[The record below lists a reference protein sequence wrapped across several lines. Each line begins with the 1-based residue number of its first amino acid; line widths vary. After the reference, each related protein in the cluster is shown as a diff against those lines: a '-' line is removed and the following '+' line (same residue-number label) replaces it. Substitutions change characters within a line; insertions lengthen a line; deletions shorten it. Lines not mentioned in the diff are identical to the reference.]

1 MVKIKGRGTV
11 LFKCKTGEHQ
21 ALTGVYHIPRLTAN
35 IVSLGQLEGDGYKI
49 LMECGSLKIW
59 DAQQRLLAKVERAAN
74 NLYTLNLNIG
84 KPVCLAAQGSSAAWR
99 WHARYGHL
107 NFRGLRR
114 LAEQDMV
121 RGLPQIDHVDQVCD
135 SCLAG
140 KQRRVAFPSEAKYRA
155 AHKLEL
161 VHGNLCGPVT
171 PATPSNNKY
180 FFLLVDDLSRY
191 MWLILLSTK
200 GQAATAFTAFQAR
213 AETEAGRKL
222 GTLRTD
228 RGGEFTARTFVEH
241 CAQEGIQRHF
251 TAPYSPQQNGVV
263 ERRNQTVMGIAR
275 SMMKAMTMP
284 GWFWGEAVTTAVF
297 ILNRSPT

>member
-1 MVKIKGRGTV
+1 
-11 LFKCKTGEHQ
+11 
-21 ALTGVYHIPRLTAN
+21 
-35 IVSLGQLEGDGYKI
+35 
-49 LMECGSLKIW
+49 
-59 DAQQRLLAKVERAAN
+59 
-74 NLYTLNLNIG
+74 
-84 KPVCLAAQGSSAAWR
+84 
-99 WHARYGHL
+99 
-107 NFRGLRR
+107 
-114 LAEQDMV
+114 
-121 RGLPQIDHVDQVCD
+121 
-135 SCLAG
+135 
-140 KQRRVAFPSEAKYRA
+140 
-155 AHKLEL
+155 
-161 VHGNLCGPVT
+161 VT